1 MNLLFETILI
11 DASLMGLEV
20 NFQLLFSFDGNLFL
34 PLVFHSSPRVRVFL
48 FLFFCLLFFPDLGD
62 FFLFLSFCIRESE

>member
-20 NFQLLFSFDGNLFL
+20 NFQLLFPFDGNLFL
-34 PLVFHSSPRVRVFL
+34 PLVFHSQPSVRVF
-48 FLFFCLLFFPDLGD
+48 
-62 FFLFLSFCIRESE
+62 FLSFILSRSG